1 MSRCLLRIHGSC
13 RVAVLPLSKELM
25 HEIIELI
32 LVNSSIREK
41 DEWLDPLG
49 VLKSVNLYII
59 LDKIKNIDI
68 GG

>member
-1 MSRCLLRIHGSC
+1 
-13 RVAVLPLSKELM
+13 M